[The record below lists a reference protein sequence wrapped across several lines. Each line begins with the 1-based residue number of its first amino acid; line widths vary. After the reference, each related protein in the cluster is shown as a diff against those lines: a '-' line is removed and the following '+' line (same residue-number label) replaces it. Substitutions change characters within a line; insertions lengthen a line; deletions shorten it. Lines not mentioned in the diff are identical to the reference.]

1 MDDER
6 PGFCPQYIGVQDR
19 AATARSKAIRRSG
32 ERRARRAPTAGSL
45 IRGCE
50 AWLRGDDHLEVDR
63 CGGAAREGAV
73 EISGSQSWWSAVFA
87 PIRGSMTVSN
97 AAADAREAVAA
108 RREQLGEVLRRYG
121 ASNPRLFGSVARG
134 DATTDSDIDV
144 LVDLDPAG
152 GNPLMRVAGLSE
164 EFRSVLGVDV
174 DVVAAEL
181 LRDGVAETALADAVA
196 L

>member
-1 MDDER
+1 
-6 PGFCPQYIGVQDR
+6 
-19 AATARSKAIRRSG
+19 
-32 ERRARRAPTAGSL
+32 
-45 IRGCE
+45 
-50 AWLRGDDHLEVDR
+50 
-63 CGGAAREGAV
+63 
-73 EISGSQSWWSAVFA
+73 
-87 PIRGSMTVSN
+87 MTVTN

-108 RREQLGEVLRRYG
+108 RREQLDEVLRRYG

-152 GNPLMRVAGLSE
+152 GNPLMRLAGLSE
-164 EFRSVLGVDV
+164 EFRRVLGVDV

-196 L
+196 LWRAPSTRVSMTLPLRSSGVALIAIT